1 VPSVEEVV
9 EGDTV
14 DLVAWKLAG
23 RTADVVEAI
32 LAANPGLAAL
42 GPILPIGTAVIVPEV
57 AATTATPATV
67 ALWD

>member
-1 VPSVEEVV
+1 MTTIHRTLQ
-9 EGDTV
+9 GDTV

-23 RTADVVEAI
+23 RTAEVVEAI

-57 AATTATPATV
+57 ATPTATPATI